1 MRCVK
6 YRKKKEIIYKINF
19 IICARIIDRK
29 INLTIKLYFDKIE
42 KPNAEY

>member
-1 MRCVK
+1 MGCVK

-19 IICARIIDRK
+19 IIYVVNYRK
-29 INLTIKLYFDKIE
+29 INLTVKLYFVKIE